1 MVIFGKPK
9 AQSCMKCDKN
19 IVLCGLFFIFSGLS
33 NGTFLGL
40 SALKQLY
47 LSHNEIE
54 RIESGHFSGLDEL
67 EVLRLDN
74 NHISWI
80 GGGLL
85 GVLSQLRVLTL
96 HSNLLLSLNLDL
108 GSPGAGAGM
117 QLVTIHDNR
126 WQCSSKTDCTWI
138 TQTVDTLNK
147 SAVKYLNKVKMPRS
161 DPSDAIIRAGN

>member
-1 MVIFGKPK
+1 MIKILFY
-9 AQSCMKCDKN
+9 ADF
-19 IVLCGLFFIFSGLS
+19 FFIFSGLS

-85 GVLSQLRVLTL
+85 GVLSCTYTRGRPYVC
-96 HSNLLLSLNLDL
+96 NSL
-108 GSPGAGAGM
+108 A
-117 QLVTIHDNR
+117 
-126 WQCSSKTDCTWI
+126 
-138 TQTVDTLNK
+138 
-147 SAVKYLNKVKMPRS
+147 
-161 DPSDAIIRAGN
+161 

>member
-1 MVIFGKPK
+1 MIKILFY
-9 AQSCMKCDKN
+9 AD
-19 IVLCGLFFIFSGLS
+19 FFIFSGLS

-54 RIESGHFSGLDEL
+54 KIESGHFSGLDEL

-85 GVLSQLRVLTL
+85 GGLSQLRVLTL
-96 HSNLLLSLNLDL
+96 HSNKLLSLDL
-108 GSPGAGAGM
+108 GSRGAGAVRAGM

-147 SAVKYLNKVKMPRS
+147 SAVKYLNKVKMLRIS
-161 DPSDAIIRAGN
+161 NPSNAIFRAGN

>member
-1 MVIFGKPK
+1 MRT
-9 AQSCMKCDKN
+9 
-19 IVLCGLFFIFSGLS
+19 FIFSGLS

-54 RIESGHFSGLDEL
+54 RIESGHFSGLAEL

-74 NHISWI
+74 NQISWLSS
-80 GGGLL
+80 GLL
-85 GVLSQLRVLTL
+85 GALARLRVLTL
-96 HSNLLLSLNLDL
+96 HRNLLMSLNLG
-108 GSPGAGAGM
+108 GSTGAVM

-147 SAVKYLNKVKMPRS
+147 SAVKYLNKVKMPPS

>member
-1 MVIFGKPK
+1 
-9 AQSCMKCDKN
+9 MKCDKN

-96 HSNLLLSLNLDL
+96 HSNLLLSLDLDL
-108 GSPGAGAGM
+108 GSRGAGAGM